1 MNPSELSILVFGV
14 YIVVIGTGFLF
25 VPDVPLRLL
34 RFEPAR
40 DPWIRA
46 LGLVLIV
53 LGYYYVD
60 AAQAGAVSFFWATVW
75 GRFGVLLGTIGLAV
89 TRQAK
94 PQIVGFGL
102 IDAGGAVWTLVTL
115 L

>member
-1 MNPSELSILVFGV
+1 MNPSELSVFVFGV
-14 YIVVIGTGFLF
+14 YVVAIGVGFLF
-25 VPDVPLRLL
+25 VPNVPLRLL

-53 LGYYYVD
+53 LGYYYLD
-60 AAQAGAVSFFWATVW
+60 AAQAGAVNFFWATVW
-75 GRFGVLLGTIGLAV
+75 GRFGILIGTTGLAV

-102 IDAGGAVWTLVTL
+102 IDAGGAVWTMLTL